1 LLCTRAASTTFV
13 TARSGATI
21 CLEESMSMIDTQQS
35 VLAKLDKI
43 DARYSEI
50 ETQISDPVIAQDPT
64 RLIALSKE
72 QGKIRSMVTKYR
84 AYKKATAGIEEAR
97 QLMADAAVDA
107 DFKALAE
114 EEIEALTSKQNQL
127 YEEMQN
133 TLVMADEMHIDSI
146 IVEIRAGT
154 GGEEA
159 ALFARDLY
167 DMYTRYADARR
178 WKVEQ
183 LDFSPSDMGGFR
195 EVIFGVKG
203 EGVWAELGYEG
214 GGHRVQRVPETE
226 SQGRIHTS
234 AATVAVLP
242 EPEEVDIQIDPDD
255 VIEHVCRSSGPGGQ
269 NVNKVSSAIKL
280 EHIPTG
286 ITVSMQDEK
295 SQHKNRAKAW
305 RVLRSRLYERYES
318 ERRAERDSQRK
329 SMIGSGDRSQKIR
342 TYNFPQ
348 NRVTDHRINLSLYS
362 LERILG
368 GDMGELIAAL
378 QEHERQQR
386 LLNL

>member
-1 LLCTRAASTTFV
+1 
-13 TARSGATI
+13 
-21 CLEESMSMIDTQQS
+21 MIEQKDS
-35 VLAKLDKI
+35 VLAKLDEI
-43 DARYSEI
+43 EARYSEI
-50 ETQISDPVIAQDPT
+50 EKQLTEPLFVNDST
-64 RLIALSKE
+64 KLIALSKE
-72 QGKIRSMVTKYR
+72 QGKLKTIVTKYR
-84 AYKKATAGIEEAR
+84 QYRKAVADIEEAE
-97 QLMADAAVDA
+97 QILSDDTADEE
-107 DFKALAE
+107 FKALAK
-114 EEIEALTSKQNQL
+114 EEIQQL
-127 YEEMQN
+127 EDKKDRLLEGITN
-133 TLVMADEMHIDSI
+133 SIVMADDMDIDSV

-167 DMYTRYADARR
+167 GMYMKYAESRR

-183 LDFSPSDMGGFR
+183 LDFSVSEKSGFR
-195 EVIFGVKG
+195 EVIFSVKG
-203 EGVWAELGYEG
+203 PGVWSELGYEG

-242 EPEEVDIQIDPDD
+242 EPEEIDIEIAPDD

-286 ITVSMQDEK
+286 ITVHMQDEK

-305 RVLRSRLYERYES
+305 RLLRSRIYEQIQS
-318 ERRAERDSQRK
+318 QKRAERDSKRK
-329 SMIGSGDRSQKIR
+329 IMIGSGDRSQKIR

-348 NRVTDHRINLSLYS
+348 NRITDHRINLSLYS
-362 LERILG
+362 LDRVLA
-368 GDMGELIAAL
+368 GDMTELVAAL
-378 QEHERQQR
+378 KDYDRQQR
-386 LLNL
+386 LKNL

>member
-1 LLCTRAASTTFV
+1 MT
-13 TARSGATI
+13 
-21 CLEESMSMIDTQQS
+21 
-35 VLAKLDKI
+35 KLDEI

-50 ETQISDPVIAQDPT
+50 DALISDPTVAGDST

-72 QGKIRSMVTKYR
+72 QGQIRAMVTKYR
-84 AYKKATAGIEEAR
+84 EYKKAATGIEEAR
-97 QLMADAAVDA
+97 QMLAEDAVDP
-107 DFKALAE
+107 DFRALAE
-114 EEIEALTSKQNQL
+114 EEIEQLTARQDQL
-127 YEEMQN
+127 LEEMQN
-133 TLVMADEMHIDSI
+133 TLVMADDMHIDAV

-159 ALFARDLY
+159 ALFAKDLY
-167 DMYTRYADARR
+167 GMYTRYADTKR

-183 LDFSPSDMGGFR
+183 LDFSASDMGGFR
-195 EVIFGVKG
+195 EVIFGIKG

-242 EPEEVDIQIDPDD
+242 EPEEVDIEIDPDD
-255 VIEHVCRSSGPGGQ
+255 VVEHVCRSSGPGGQ
-269 NVNKVSSAIKL
+269 NVNKVSSAIRL
-280 EHIPTG
+280 EHVPTG

-305 RVLRSRLYERYES
+305 RVLRSRLYELHES
-318 ERRAERDSQRK
+318 QRRAERDSQRK
-329 SMIGSGDRSQKIR
+329 SMIGSGDRSQKVR

-362 LERILG
+362 LDKILG
-368 GDMGELIAAL
+368 GDMGELVAAL
-378 QEHERQQR
+378 QDYDRQQR

>member
-1 LLCTRAASTTFV
+1 
-13 TARSGATI
+13 
-21 CLEESMSMIDTQQS
+21 
-35 VLAKLDKI
+35 
-43 DARYSEI
+43 
-50 ETQISDPVIAQDPT
+50 
-64 RLIALSKE
+64 
-72 QGKIRSMVTKYR
+72 MVSKYR
-84 AYKKATAGIEEAR
+84 QYKKAATGVAEAR
-97 QLMADAAVDA
+97 QMLEDPSAEPDL
-107 DFKALAE
+107 KALAE
-114 EEIEALTSKQNQL
+114 EEIEQLTADSERL
-127 YEEMQN
+127 LEEIQN
-133 TLVMADEMHIDSI
+133 TLVMADDMHIGSVI
-146 IVEIRAGT
+146 MEIRAGT

-167 DMYTRYADARR
+167 TMYTRYAESQR

-183 LDFSPSDMGGFR
+183 LEFGASEMGGFR
-195 EVIFGVKG
+195 EVIFSVKG
-203 EGVWAELGYEG
+203 DGVWTQLGYEG
-214 GGHRVQRVPETE
+214 GGHRVQRVPATE

-242 EPEEVDIQIDPDD
+242 EPEEVDIEIDPDD

-280 EHIPTG
+280 EHTPSG

-305 RVLRSRLYERYES
+305 RLLRSRLYELEES
-318 ERRAERDSQRK
+318 KRRAERDSQRK

-362 LERILG
+362 LDKVLA
-368 GDMGELIAAL
+368 GDLTEVIEAL
-378 QEHERQQR
+378 RDYDRQQR
-386 LLNL
+386 LQNL

>member
-1 LLCTRAASTTFV
+1 MGKPHNSVLKK
-13 TARSGATI
+13 
-21 CLEESMSMIDTQQS
+21 LEE
-35 VLAKLDKI
+35 I

-50 ETQISDPVIAQDPT
+50 DRQISDPAVVSDPIK
-64 RLIALSKE
+64 LVALSKE
-72 QGKIRSMVTKYR
+72 QGKIRAMVKKYR
-84 AYKKATAGIEEAR
+84 QYKKATAGIEDA
-97 QLMADAAVDA
+97 QQMLADQDT
-107 DFKALAE
+107 DPEMKALAE
-114 EEIEALTSKQNQL
+114 EEIEQLTAEQERL
-127 YEEMQN
+127 LEEMQN
-133 TLVMADEMHIDSI
+133 TLVMADDMSI
-146 IVEIRAGT
+146 GSVILEIRAGT

-159 ALFARDLY
+159 ALFAKNLY
-167 DMYTRYADARR
+167 TMYTRYADHRH
-178 WKVEQ
+178 WKTEQ
-183 LDFSPSDMGGFR
+183 LEFSPSDMGGFR
-195 EVIFGVKG
+195 EVFFSVKG

-242 EPEEVDIQIDPDD
+242 EPEEVDIEIAPDD

-280 EHIPTG
+280 EHIPSG

-305 RVLRSRLYERYES
+305 RLLRSRLYELHEKQ
-318 ERRAERDSQRK
+318 RRAERDSQRK

-342 TYNFPQ
+342 TYNYPQ

-362 LERILG
+362 LDRIMT
-368 GDMGELIAAL
+368 GDMSELIAAIT
-378 QEHERQQR
+378 EYDRQQR
-386 LLNL
+386 LQNL